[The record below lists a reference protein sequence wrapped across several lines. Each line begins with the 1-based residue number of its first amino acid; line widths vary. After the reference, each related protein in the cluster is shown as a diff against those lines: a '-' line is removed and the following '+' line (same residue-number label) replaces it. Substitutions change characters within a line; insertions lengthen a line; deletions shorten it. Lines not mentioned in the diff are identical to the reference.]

1 MLVLRLVVAADLLCD
16 GEKKSVDEYLDE
28 EREMG
33 GELE

>member
-1 MLVLRLVVAADLLCD
+1 MLVLRLVVAADLCD
-16 GEKKSVDEYLDE
+16 EKSVDKYLDE